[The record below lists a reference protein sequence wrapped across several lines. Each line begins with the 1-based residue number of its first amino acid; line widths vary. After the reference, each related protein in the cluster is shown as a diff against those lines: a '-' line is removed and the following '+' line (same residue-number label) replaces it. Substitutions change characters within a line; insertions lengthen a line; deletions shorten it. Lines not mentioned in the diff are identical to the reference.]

1 MFGGKFFL
9 NEIMVLILV
18 QPKFPLMRGAMWLV
32 AIDKFAF

>member
-18 QPKFPLMRGAMWLV
+18 QPKSPLNARGYV
-32 AIDKFAF
+32 VGGN